1 MYYIVSHT
9 NQSLSRG
16 AIWFSGTKEEC
27 EKVLPRIKRFFEKTS
42 DEFEI
47 TDVKPNKPFV

>member
-1 MYYIVSHT
+1 MYYIVST
-9 NQSLSRG
+9 TDQSLSGG
-16 AIWFSGTKEEC
+16 AIWYSGTNEEC
-27 EKVLPRIKRFFEKTS
+27 EKVLPRIKRFFCSLS